1 MKRAIVLAAG
11 KGTRMKSELPKVL
24 HKVNGKT
31 MVKTIL
37 ESLLKA
43 GVEEILTVVGYRHD
57 LVEEEVKGLS
67 LTAVQEPQLGTG
79 HAVMMAK
86 EFEDKEGITIVA
98 NGDCPCIKSETYAS
112 LFEACK
118 DADMVILTAE
128 PEDALSYGRVI
139 RDENGDVAKIVEFK
153 DASGEEKA
161 VNEVNTG
168 IYAFNNQSLFE
179 GLKELKND
187 NAQNEYYI
195 TDLVEILKSHNKVV
209 KAILVEDYLEVQGVN
224 TLEEL
229 KNAEEYLLNRTY

>member
-11 KGTRMKSELPKVL
+11 KGTRMKSDLPKVL
-24 HKVNGKT
+24 HEVNGKT

-37 ESLLKA
+37 GSLKEA

-86 EFEDKEGITIVA
+86 DFEDKEGITIVA
-98 NGDCPCIKSETYAS
+98 NGDCPCIRSTTYAS
-112 LFEACK
+112 LFEACIG
-118 DADMVILTAE
+118 ADMVVLTAK

-139 RDENGDVAKIVEFK
+139 RDEEGNVEKIVEYK
-153 DASGEEKA
+153 DASEEERL

-168 IYAFNNQSLFE
+168 IYAFNNKSLFE
-179 GLKELKND
+179 GLKELNND

-195 TDLVEILKSHNKVV
+195 TDLVEILKNHNKVV
-209 KAILVEDYLEVQGVN
+209 KAILVEDDQEVQGVN
-224 TLEEL
+224 TIEEL
-229 KNAEEYLLNRTY
+229 KNAEEYLLNRDK

>member
-11 KGTRMKSELPKVL
+11 KGTRRKSDLPKVL
-24 HKVNGKT
+24 HEVNGKT

-37 ESLLKA
+37 DSLKEA

-57 LVEEEVKGLS
+57 LVEEEVNGLS

-86 EFEDKEGITIVA
+86 DFEDKEGITIVA
-98 NGDCPCIKSETYAS
+98 NGDCPCIRSATYAS
-112 LFEACK
+112 LFEACS
-118 DADMVILTAE
+118 DADMVVLTAK

-139 RDENGDVAKIVEFK
+139 RDEEGNVEKIVEYK
-153 DASGEEKA
+153 DASEEERL

-168 IYAFNNQSLFE
+168 IYAFNNKSLFE
-179 GLKELKND
+179 GLKELNND

-195 TDLVEILKSHNKVV
+195 TDLVEILKNHNKVV
-209 KAILVEDYLEVQGVN
+209 KAILVEDDQEVQGVN
-224 TLEEL
+224 TVEEL
-229 KNAEEYLLNRTY
+229 KNAEEYLLNRDK

>member
-11 KGTRMKSELPKVL
+11 KGTRMKSDLPKVL
-24 HKVNGKT
+24 HEVNGKT

-37 ESLLKA
+37 ESLKEA
-43 GVEEILTVVGYRHD
+43 GVDEVLTVVGYRHE
-57 LVEEEVKGLS
+57 LVEEEVNGLS

-86 EFEDKEGITIVA
+86 AFEDKEGITIVA
-98 NGDCPCIKSETYAS
+98 NGDCPCIRSTTYAS
-112 LFEACK
+112 LFDACS
-118 DADMVILTAE
+118 DADMVVLTAK

-139 RDENGDVAKIVEFK
+139 RDEDGNVEKIVEYK
-153 DASGEEKA
+153 DASEEERL

-168 IYAFNNQSLFE
+168 IYAFNNKSLFE
-179 GLKELKND
+179 GLKELNND

-224 TLEEL
+224 TVEEL
-229 KNAEEYLLNRTY
+229 KNAEEYLLNRDK

>member
-11 KGTRMKSELPKVL
+11 KGTRMKSDLPKVL
-24 HKVNGKT
+24 HEVNGKT

-37 ESLLKA
+37 GSLKEA

-86 EFEDKEGITIVA
+86 DFEDKEGITIVA
-98 NGDCPCIKSETYAS
+98 NGDCPCIRSTTYAS
-112 LFEACK
+112 LFEACIG
-118 DADMVILTAE
+118 ADMVVLTAK

-139 RDENGDVAKIVEFK
+139 RDEEGNVEKIVEYK
-153 DASGEEKA
+153 DASEEERL

-168 IYAFNNQSLFE
+168 IYAFNNKSLFE
-179 GLKELKND
+179 GLKELNND

-195 TDLVEILKSHNKVV
+195 TDLVEILKNHNKVV
-209 KAILVEDYLEVQGVN
+209 KAIIVEDDQEVQGVN
-224 TLEEL
+224 TIEEL
-229 KNAEEYLLNRTY
+229 KNAEEYLLNRDK